1 MARVTDLTV
10 GQAISL
16 SRLIKGLRL
25 LGFDTEAGLYSANLH
40 ACPRGDGRLDWWME
54 SDGFVAN
61 GLFDATGHGMWWLRA
76 CSTPRTH
83 VA

>member
-1 MARVTDLTV
+1 M
-10 GQAISL
+10 
-16 SRLIKGLRL
+16 
-25 LGFDTEAGLYSANLH
+25 YSANLH

-61 GLFDATGHGMWWLRA
+61 GLFDATGHGMWWLPR
-76 CSTPRTH
+76 CLLDPRTH